1 MYDVPES
8 QSPRPLATPLH
19 HRAVPSVFSRPARR
33 TSSNQT
39 APCCCGSGRTAGN
52 QVLENAYGG
61 RRKHRGIRGLRDR
74 SPHLEM
80 MRRDRRSTLSKKRWI
95 GELEGLSHS
104 IPGPFAA
111 ARLDILRSGVRRAT
125 SIPIEEPPP
134 QKFFPDGY
142 AQHASSTLS
151 SRPQHVNGES
161 VDSSDADTS
170 INPVTFQK

>member
-1 MYDVPES
+1 MMSCVYNYLAACETLRPVRTSGASCVRLLRWARRTWRLLGLSFTVLAVVGGPGGGKVWQTSRRKKKGKKEKRKEKKRKGKTSGSQPES

-80 MRRDRRSTLSKKRWI
+80 MRRDRRSTLS
-95 GELEGLSHS
+95 
-104 IPGPFAA
+104 
-111 ARLDILRSGVRRAT
+111 
-125 SIPIEEPPP
+125 
-134 QKFFPDGY
+134 
-142 AQHASSTLS
+142 
-151 SRPQHVNGES
+151 
-161 VDSSDADTS
+161 
-170 INPVTFQK
+170 